1 MKNSGPGSVRRSA
14 LQQGDRELRRTSF
27 RFAED
32 YRELRLRVGV
42 SQRAVA
48 MAIDVDRSVI
58 TRLEQGD
65 PTVGPAIRARA
76 CAVLGAHFRMQLY
89 PERSAMIYDAAHARL
104 VERVISLAGAGW
116 KMEPEAPLPGRR
128 SVDLCLSSPL
138 CVVLMEVESR
148 IRRLEEI
155 QRELHAKRDA
165 VLVRAGP
172 EQCVHVVLALP
183 PTHHHRELVRTH
195 PNLVAAAFPVSSAQI
210 RRALGAPAQP
220 FPGDGILWIA
230 GSASAG

>member
-1 MKNSGPGSVRRSA
+1 MTSPEPGRVRRSA

-27 RFAED
+27 RFGED

-48 MAIDVDRSVI
+48 IAIDVDRSVI

-76 CAVLGAHFRMQLY
+76 CAVLGADFRMQLY

-104 VERVISLAGAGW
+104 VERVIAMAATAW
-116 KMEPEAPLPGRR
+116 NVEPEAPLPGRR
-128 SVDLCLSSPL
+128 SVDLCLRSSL
-138 CVVLMEVESR
+138 CVVLIEVESR

-165 VLVRAGP
+165 VLVRSGS
-172 EQCVHVVLALP
+172 ERCVHVVLALP
-183 PTHHHRELVRTH
+183 PTHHHRALVRTH
-195 PNLVAAAFPVSSAQI
+195 PALVAAAFPVSSAHI
-210 RRALGAPAQP
+210 RRALSAPAQP
-220 FPGDGILWIA
+220 FPGDGILWVA
-230 GSASAG
+230 GSASGG

>member
-1 MKNSGPGSVRRSA
+1 MKNTGPGSVRRSA

-32 YRELRLRVGV
+32 YRELRLRIGV

-76 CAVLGAHFRMQLY
+76 CAVLGADFRMQLY

-104 VERVISLAGAGW
+104 VERVILLAGAG
-116 KMEPEAPLPGRR
+116 
-128 SVDLCLSSPL
+128 
-138 CVVLMEVESR
+138 
-148 IRRLEEI
+148 
-155 QRELHAKRDA
+155 
-165 VLVRAGP
+165 
-172 EQCVHVVLALP
+172 
-183 PTHHHRELVRTH
+183 
-195 PNLVAAAFPVSSAQI
+195 
-210 RRALGAPAQP
+210 
-220 FPGDGILWIA
+220 
-230 GSASAG
+230 